1 MRLDI
6 RENIQAA
13 TLSLTAI
20 PEKATKQA
28 TVRALNRTITSVRAQ
43 AAREM
48 RKDYGSLP
56 IRILKAMMKF
66 TRANT
71 ATLTAKLTFSNKRI
85 PLIRWNAVQT
95 SRGVRVKGPK
105 NMETWTGDPITTEML
120 NNAFIQTAR
129 SNGVKNV
136 YIRVAGS
143 KRYPIE
149 GIVVASLAATYVEGR
164 ISAALNTAARLKFQ
178 ENFVR
183 ELRFALGAT

>member
-20 PEKATKQA
+20 PEKASKQA

-105 NMETWTGDPITTEML
+105 RMQTWGGKEITPDML
-120 NNAFIQTAR
+120 SSAFIQAAG
-129 SNGVKNV
+129 SNGVRNV
-136 YIRVAGS
+136 FIRLGS

-149 GIVVASLAATYVEGR
+149 GIVSASLAATYVEGK

-183 ELRFALGAT
+183 ELRFALGAA